1 MSRMPVTLVTGA
13 GGEIGHTLVPCLAK
27 QGQAVVTLDLNPLP
41 ADTAAHCH
49 AQLVGDITDE
59 SLWKSLGE
67 RFDVVAVYHLAA
79 LLSTSSERNP
89 ALAHRVNVGGTLN
102 VLTFAQAQ
110 AAVRGERVRV
120 LFPSTIA
127 IYGLPDAATKTAFSR
142 IKEHQW
148 LQPTT
153 MYGCNKLYCEHLGK
167 YMSRYA
173 AVKGVDFR
181 CVRLPGLISAD
192 TLPSGGTSD
201 FGPEMLHAA
210 AQGKPYECF
219 VREDTRI
226 PFMVMPDAV
235 DSILRLM
242 ATDAARLSL
251 TAYNI
256 GAFNPSAEEFAS
268 LVKSA
273 FPSASIT
280 FKSNPMRQAI
290 CDGWPADVDD
300 SPARHD
306 FGHSP
311 AYGLTKAFNDYLIPA
326 VRRRY
331 GLSNASLTP

>member
-1 MSRMPVTLVTGA
+1 MPVTLVTGA
-13 GGEIGHTLVPCLAK
+13 GGEIGHTLVPRLAK
-27 QGQAVVTLDLNPLP
+27 QGQAVVALDLNPLP
-41 ADTAAHCH
+41 PDTASHCH

-59 SLWKSLGE
+59 AIWKGISD
-67 RFDVVAVYHLAA
+67 RYDVVAIYHLAA
-79 LLSTSSERNP
+79 LLSTTSEKHP

-102 VLTFAQAQ
+102 VLTFAQSQ
-110 AAVRGERVRV
+110 ATARGERVRV

-127 IYGLPDAATKTAFSR
+127 IYGLPDATTKATFAR

-167 YMSRYA
+167 YMTRHA
-173 AVKGVDFR
+173 AAKGVDFR
-181 CVRLPGLISAD
+181 CVRLPGLISAE

-242 ATDAARLSL
+242 ATDASKLTL

-256 GAFNPSAEEFAS
+256 GAFNPSAGEFAD
-268 LVKSA
+268 LVRSA
-273 FPSASIT
+273 FPGAMIT
-280 FKSNPMRQAI
+280 FKPNPMRQAI

-300 SPARHD
+300 APARAD
-306 FGHSP
+306 FGHAP
-311 AYGLTKAFNDYLIPA
+311 AYDLPRAFNDYLVPA
-326 VRRRY
+326 VRSRY
-331 GLSNASLTP
+331 GLSSASVTR